1 MKKIAIIG
9 ECMIELNGEPFGT
22 MRQTYGGDTLN
33 TATYLARISPTQ
45 QLDIRYVSALGT
57 DKLSQGMLEHWQ
69 ADNINTALVLRDGQR
84 QPGLYLIQLDPQG
97 ERTFLYWRN
106 QSAARY
112 LLQHQDYPQI
122 SAQLEK
128 VDMIYL
134 SGISLAILPPPDRI
148 TLINRLK
155 QLAQQGVEIAFDS
168 NYRPNLWASLAE
180 TQQIYTA
187 LFPAV
192 SLALVTFDDE
202 QAVWQDEHP
211 QHTVRR
217 LKNAGVNSVVVKQGK
232 CGAFFSSFNGEEQ
245 QIHTDAVANVV
256 DTTSAGDAF
265 NAGFLNG
272 YLQNKPLAHCCR
284 QGNALAGV
292 VIQHKGAII
301 DSAATAHFIDEFN

>member
-9 ECMIELNGEPFGT
+9 ECMIELNGEPFGK

-33 TATYLARISPTQ
+33 TATYLARVSPSRQ
-45 QLDIRYVSALGT
+45 FDIHYVSVLGT
-57 DKLSQGMLEHWQ
+57 DKLSQGMLHHWQ
-69 ADNINTALVLRDGQR
+69 DDHIRTDLVLRDERR
-84 QPGLYLIQLDPQG
+84 QPGLYLIQLDRQG

-112 LLQHQDYPQI
+112 LLQHNDYPRI
-122 SAQLEK
+122 LAQLEQM
-128 VDMIYL
+128 DMIYL

-148 TLINRLK
+148 TFIGQLK
-155 QLAQQGVEIAFDS
+155 RLAQQGVEIAFDS
-168 NYRPNLWASLAE
+168 NYRPNLWASLEE

-187 LFPAV
+187 LLPFV
-192 SLALVTFDDE
+192 SLALVTFEDE
-202 QAVWQDEHP
+202 QTVWQDENAR
-211 QHTVRR
+211 HTVRR
-217 LKNAGVNSVVVKQGK
+217 LKASGVKTVVVKQGK

-245 QIHTDAVANVV
+245 HIEAATVENVV

-272 YLQNKPLAHCCR
+272 YLQNKPLACCCR

-292 VIQHKGAII
+292 VIRHKGAII
-301 DSAATAHFIDEFN
+301 EQAATAHFIHQFN